1 MEPSGVVKKKGW
13 ILLTGPL
20 KPASCV
26 IIRHTMEM
34 MSLVRQKIHT
44 TLRREASS
52 GPLSFS
58 SSCHSLSSLL
68 QLTSEDSC
76 LDKDHTSS
84 MNNSPFLYALRAKGV
99 SQEKVMQEKSPALS
113 TGCWCLE
120 VVRMGFSAFRPWWYL
135 PLWCSSSSILSWEC
149 TEVSSGSPS
158 ARAAASKASW
168 HSIWCLAC
176 WNFDPSCS
184 SCCTESALSLTLLYP
199 GLGMM
204 YSFPMSMSFIF
215 CKRQGLQLCLHLGS
229 LRPPTAPTAAFP
241 LSGRPAK
248 QHPL

>member
-1 MEPSGVVKKKGW
+1 MRWSPLGLLKKGW

-58 SSCHSLSSLL
+58 SSCHNLSSLL

-76 LDKDHTSS
+76 PDNDHTSS
-84 MNNSPFLYALRAKGV
+84 INNSPFLYALWAKGV
-99 SQEKVMQEKSPALS
+99 SQEKVMEEKSPALS

-149 TEVSSGSPS
+149 TEVSSGRPS

-168 HSIWCLAC
+168 HSIC
-176 WNFDPSCS
+176 
-184 SCCTESALSLTLLYP
+184 
-199 GLGMM
+199 
-204 YSFPMSMSFIF
+204 
-215 CKRQGLQLCLHLGS
+215 
-229 LRPPTAPTAAFP
+229 
-241 LSGRPAK
+241 
-248 QHPL
+248 